1 MSDDGACLRLR
12 ESASCCCY
20 PGRAFAA
27 YGCAFLQAI
36 AISDSRSDNDAVTL
50 IITTVG
56 AVLTTLLGVCA
67 GSVLTN
73 RTQQRQWS
81 RDRQADACAQVLRES
96 SNVLIELNK
105 MTRQPIQPAPD
116 GARIPTSI
124 DWKAWNEAL
133 AMVALIADHAIFEAA
148 LAIDAQ
154 IWPVHQQIKRGWLP
168 EGGWIVLRESIDL
181 RRHDFVNVARKHL
194 AAPGP
199 PVRRLTG
206 RPSSNDPFWEF
217 RRSYFS
223 PEGSAEEEQG
233 VPTAGEEP
241 VQADAR
247 HFTSHP
253 SQTTT

>member
-1 MSDDGACLRLR
+1 MLT
-12 ESASCCCY
+12 Y

-36 AISDSRSDNDAVTL
+36 AISETRSDNDAVTL
-50 IITTVG
+50 IITTIG

-67 GSVLTN
+67 GSVLSN
-73 RTQQRQWS
+73 RTQQRQWT

-96 SNVLIELNK
+96 SNVLIELNR

-168 EGGWIVLRESIDL
+168 EGGWFVLRDSIDG